1 MAISVPHILGG
12 TYIVETVFSYPGLE
26 HLLMRVPDN
35 KDYNLRMV
43 LCILTG
49 IVVVVCNMIAQ
60 TINERIDPRIRQ

>member
-1 MAISVPHILGG
+1 
-12 TYIVETVFSYPGLE
+12 
-26 HLLMRVPDN
+26 
-35 KDYNLRMV
+35 MV